1 MKARS
6 SATRMT
12 IATSQCSSASSIC
25 SVAARTDLTA
35 DASSNPTNS
44 ICSRVNSRRSHR
56 IVVCRHSHFSQS
68 LSGTRMGELLTGL
81 YGDLLELEEVS
92 ERPRANEPPTRATNE
107 GDAVEQSIADSRT
120 PPPNRE
126 SLPPIT
132 RAPGGIP
139 QSTPRH
145 FSPRIPV
152 DMVVCCCHLVD
163 SDLCSGL
170 QKGVSP
176 TKEKVK
182 YFIMKSNNSTNI
194 DRSLA
199 SGVWSTQHHNEAKL
213 NNAFLDGFDVRLVF
227 SINQSGHFQ
236 G

>member
-1 MKARS
+1 
-6 SATRMT
+6 
-12 IATSQCSSASSIC
+12 
-25 SVAARTDLTA
+25 
-35 DASSNPTNS
+35 
-44 ICSRVNSRRSHR
+44 
-56 IVVCRHSHFSQS
+56 
-68 LSGTRMGELLTGL
+68 MGELLTGL

-92 ERPRANEPPTRATNE
+92 ERPRANEPPTQATND
-107 GDAVEQSIADSRT
+107 GDAVEQANVDTRT

-126 SLPPIT
+126 SLPSIT
-132 RAPGGIP
+132 RTPGVIP

-152 DMVVCCCHLVD
+152 DMVVYHCHSLHNG
-163 SDLCSGL
+163 LCSGL
-170 QKGVSP
+170 QKHASP

-213 NNAFLDGFDVRLVF
+213 NNAFLDGFEVRLVF